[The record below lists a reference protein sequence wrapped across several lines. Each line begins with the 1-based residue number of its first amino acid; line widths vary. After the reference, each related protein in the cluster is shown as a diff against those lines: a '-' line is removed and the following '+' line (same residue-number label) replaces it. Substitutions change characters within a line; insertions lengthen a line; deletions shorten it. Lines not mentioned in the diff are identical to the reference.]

1 MTNPIETKV
10 IKGRWNQTQHEA
22 KKQWSKL
29 TEADLEYING
39 DKEKLI
45 EKVRERYG
53 HDAEAAELEYKSWAS
68 ALTTGSDR

>member
-1 MTNPIETKV
+1 METKV

-29 TEADLEYING
+29 TEEDLDYING
-39 DKEKLI
+39 DKDKLI

-53 HDAEAAELEYKSWAS
+53 HDAESAELEYKSWAS
-68 ALTTGSDR
+68 ALTTGNDR